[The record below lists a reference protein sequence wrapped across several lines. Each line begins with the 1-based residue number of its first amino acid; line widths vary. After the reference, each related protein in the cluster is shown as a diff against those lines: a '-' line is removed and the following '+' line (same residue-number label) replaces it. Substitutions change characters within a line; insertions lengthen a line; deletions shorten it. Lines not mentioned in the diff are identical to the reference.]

1 MKTEKFYACEE
12 DYVESA
18 GELHELTV
26 TITLNEYRSLIREE
40 SRAEIKIERLEA
52 EIDELRKEKKSLS
65 DALAVCKLPPV
76 IEKIRDALVAGFAE
90 DDEES
95 DEDDEI
101 IAGGTDEEE

>member
-1 MKTEKFYACEE
+1 MSKAKFYTC
-12 DYVESA
+12 DDNYIDSN
-18 GELHELTV
+18 GEVREIAV
-26 TITLNEYRSLIREE
+26 TITLNEYRGLVRDAAL
-40 SRAEIKIERLEA
+40 AEAKIERLEA
-52 EIDELRKEKKSLS
+52 EIDELRKEKKILS

-76 IEKIRDALVAGFAE
+76 IEKIRDALAAVFAE

>member
-1 MKTEKFYACEE
+1 MKNEKYYACEE

-26 TITLNEYRSLIREE
+26 TITLNEYRALIREAVV
-40 SRAEIKIERLEA
+40 AEAKIERLEA
-52 EIDELRKEKKSLS
+52 ELEELRKEKKSLS

-76 IEKIRDALVAGFAE
+76 IEKIRDALVVGFAE

-101 IAGGTDEEE
+101 IAGGDAE